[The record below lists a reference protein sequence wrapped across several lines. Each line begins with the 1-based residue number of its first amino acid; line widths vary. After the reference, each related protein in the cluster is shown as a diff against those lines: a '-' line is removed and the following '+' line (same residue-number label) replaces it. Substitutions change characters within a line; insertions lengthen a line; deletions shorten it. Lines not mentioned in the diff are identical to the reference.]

1 VSYTQNGKNVNVT
14 NFGVGT
20 ATILIP
26 YTPSSDEDAG
36 GLYAVYVD
44 NSGHAAR
51 IDASAY
57 DSNSGYLIFS
67 TGHLSL
73 YGVGYQS
80 PVKFKDTGKHW
91 AKISIDYIVGRGLID
106 GTSDN
111 KFSPDAAVTR
121 AVLVTVL
128 GRLAGVDINDKAGSS
143 FTDVKATSI
152 YSPCIEWACREGM
165 IQGSSKGLF
174 YPDRAVTR
182 EECAAIIANYMKT
195 IGYTLPV
202 VRTATEFAD
211 SSNIGKEYYT
221 AITALQQAG
230 IVMGKDDNNY
240 NPKSNV
246 TRAEIS
252 AMVTRL
258 IKVMLNPETAL

>member
-106 GTSDN
+106 GTSDH
-111 KFSPDAAVTR
+111 KFSPDAAMTR

-128 GRLAGVDINDKAGSS
+128 GRLAGFDINDKAGSS

-152 YSPCIEWACREGM
+152 YSPYIEWACREGM

-182 EECAAIIANYMKT
+182 EECAAIMVNYMKT
-195 IGYTLPV
+195 IGYILPV
-202 VRTATEFAD
+202 VRTSAD
-211 SSNIGKEYYT
+211 FSDNSSIGREYSNSV
-221 AITALQQAG
+221 TALQQAG
-230 IVMGKDDNNY
+230 IVRGKDINY
-240 NPKSNV
+240 FNPKANA
-246 TRAEIS
+246 TRAEFA

-258 IKVMLNPETAL
+258 IK